1 MIVFSY
7 GIPKSG
13 STLAFK
19 IATCVAT
26 LGGHRQIL
34 MPGTLLPATLRKGI
48 RDKINFAGELDP
60 EMLPRLIEWVGERL
74 IIIKTHSNPS
84 PDWINTYNKFAAYNL
99 VKAHVN
105 HRDPRDICLSLLDA
119 GTRARNLG
127 ESPFSEYVNINETAA
142 SVKKYII
149 NLGSWDFLENK
160 IDIRHETSAFDINKS
175 IDKIKNDIG
184 IDCMNFLVRAYVQ
197 NFAFTQKNKAI
208 PKRFSKELEVNSI
221 KYLNN
226 IFSPYLIR
234 MNYPFF

>member
-48 RDKINFAGELDP
+48 RDKINFADELDP
-60 EMLPRLIEWVGERL
+60 QMLPRLIEWVGERV

-84 PDWINTYNKFAAYNL
+84 PDWMNTYNKFATYNL

-127 ESPFSEYVNINETAA
+127 DLPFSEYADINETII
-142 SVKKYII
+142 SVKRYIDKLK
-149 NLGSWDFLENK
+149 NWDLLKNK
-160 IDIRHETSAFDINKS
+160 IDIRYESCAFDINTS
-175 IDKIKNDIG
+175 INQIKDDLKIN
-184 IDCMNFLVRAYVQ
+184 CMNFLVRTYIN
-197 NFAFTQKNKAI
+197 NFAFTQKNKGI
-208 PKRFSKELEVNSI
+208 PKRFLNEMDDNSI
-221 KYLNN
+221 KYLND
-226 IFSPYLIR
+226 IFSSYLDR
-234 MNYPFF
+234 MSYPVA